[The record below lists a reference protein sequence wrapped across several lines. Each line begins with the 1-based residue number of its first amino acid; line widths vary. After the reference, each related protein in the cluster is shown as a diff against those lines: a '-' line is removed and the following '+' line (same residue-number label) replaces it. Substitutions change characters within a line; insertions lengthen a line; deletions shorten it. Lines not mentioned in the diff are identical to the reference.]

1 MNISEIITV
10 LEGYKDKYGDLPVLM
25 YSGDEECFPYLEVE
39 STDVF
44 LNQEVTNEDDVRDGE
59 ILNFVALNYY

>member
-1 MNISEIITV
+1 MNITDLIDV
-10 LEGYKDKYGDLPVLM
+10 LEDYKAKYGDLPVM
-25 YSGDEECFPYLEVE
+25 IYSGDEECFPYLEVE

-44 LNQEVTNEDDVRDGE
+44 LNKEVTNEDDIRDGE